1 MDPLTLETINAA
13 PEIISPVEV
22 PSMLDKPLS
31 LLPSVPSTAFDY
43 NASKIVPK
51 EEDILAGFLQNRK
64 SDSSAALYEYKT
76 SQEKRY
82 DNPFMQFTPQV
93 QGSYTTEDAYGK
105 NQGAGEQL
113 LNSIVKLGATAGA
126 TFVSGFT
133 SIPNQ
138 IDALRQ
144 GKVSDALFNEN
155 SSFAETQR
163 WLEELE
169 NKFPNYMTEV
179 ESQRPWYVNAFTPT
193 GAANFWG
200 DTVLK
205 NAGFTIGSL
214 ANALLVDSALELAT
228 AGTATPATLI
238 LAGKQIS
245 TALKPL
251 KSAFRSLA
259 KASTLNRV
267 DDVVGI
273 ARMEGSLIGGLQATN
288 KAFSFKKAG
297 QFLATTYA
305 STQGEAMIEGY
316 HTYVDTKTQL
326 LEEAL
331 NRGEQFSPELLT
343 GIEQTASAAGKA
355 TAMLNMAVLGVSNA
369 IQFPKIMGWAG
380 GSDILQKAS
389 ADYVKIQAEKGLLRA
404 TNTYTQKEGIK
415 NVLKDLGVG
424 FVTEGA
430 EEGAQYYIGNSLHD
444 YYIDKFN
451 NATKSDMLAYM
462 GEALPETLQEGD
474 FWKEVFIGGLSGMV
488 TGGLLPGGEI
498 KQSFSKNLFGAK
510 KRNDQYVSNLNES
523 LDLVNNS
530 IGELTNLDEV
540 LNPTTT
546 SDSDKFQT
554 SYKMLHRAVTNIAQY
569 GKLEDFKESL
579 QELEQLPLEEY
590 NKLFFSEG
598 EGLKN
603 EAEKINAISAIKKEV
618 GLIERDLTEVEKTFK
633 NNPFSTKKVSD
644 YLVKKFKV
652 DQRQVGNIQAKMFQ
666 DWKQNQAFTI
676 GRLRN
681 TQGRVFEI
689 MDSMRAGSNIS
700 NEDEFNSMYATLMT
714 LGSGDTLSTYLA
726 YKNQQIQALKLEEE
740 MYAGIGDRLKQS
752 EVTKHIKELQTLYTE
767 IEFQLNS
774 KEKDPVK
781 KFEPIQKLILSHELQ
796 GVDPTKWESV
806 VQEAREAEEIVDNAE
821 QEIITTNEDPERTA
835 MAQVDVVEEI
845 INIETISSP
854 EITVVEEA
862 KNPFEPPE
870 MGFPVYNK
878 LRELNPGVVII
889 LTTPTGTREL
899 TIDDTK
905 KTNLTTVEG
914 VVFTPNGWLDGKVT
928 NNLTPYQGVDFTI
941 KNKDNVNPISGP
953 DLFIDEE
960 QPVQVKTAREVFN
973 EWISGKQIVTNPEN
987 IGGKYIEKG
996 NRVPHNARS
1005 FKYYVKESGGYRQ
1018 YFYIAKTGVSEPGM
1032 LVNFENS
1039 DISFYSIDG
1048 EPEIIVSEPEVTQP
1062 ENPVSETVKLN
1073 EDRLKDP
1080 VDYNVLSEK
1089 IKQLVEARKVL
1100 LTDENVDQEIQ
1111 ARLDREQP
1119 FIRELIKTNKNLA
1132 LFLILNEEYG
1142 WSSTDPVRPN
1152 FAQRVAMALGLTYE
1166 EGEALANYYANDLDS
1181 GTKESLSDD
1190 FKKLKRGDRFEKIL
1204 TIEEKIDIFM
1214 GSNKDSVLKNVILS
1228 SIQKNALSLVC

>member
-1 MDPLTLETINAA
+1 MDPITLETINAA
-13 PEIISPVEV
+13 PEIVNPIQV
-22 PSMLDKPLS
+22 PSALDKPLS

-51 EEDILAGFLQNRK
+51 EEDVLAGFLQNRA
-64 SDSSAALYEYKT
+64 SEDAAPLYDYKT

-82 DNPFMQFTPQV
+82 DNPFMQFTPQT
-93 QGSYTTEDAYGK
+93 QGFYSTEDAYGK

-113 LNSIVKLGATAGA
+113 VNSIVKLGATAGA
-126 TFVSGFT
+126 TFISGFT

-144 GKVSDALFNEN
+144 GKVADALFNED
-155 SSFAETQR
+155 SSFAETQK

-205 NAGFTIGSL
+205 NAGFTIGAL
-214 ANALLVDSALELAT
+214 ANALVVDSAIELAT
-228 AGTATPATLI
+228 VGTATPATLI

-251 KSAFRSLA
+251 KSVFRSLS

-331 NRGEQFSPELLT
+331 NKGEQFTPELLT

-389 ADYVKIQAEKGLLRA
+389 ADYVKIQSEKGLLRA
-404 TNTYTQKEGIK
+404 TNTYTQKEGVK
-415 NVLKDLGVG
+415 NVLKDLGIG

-430 EEGAQYYIGNSLHD
+430 EEGSQYFIGNSLHD

-451 NATKSDMLAYM
+451 NVTKSDMLAYM
-462 GEALPETLQEGD
+462 GEALPDTLQEGD

-546 SDSDKFQT
+546 SESDKFQT

-579 QELEQLPLEEY
+579 QELEKLPLEEY
-590 NKLFFSEG
+590 NKLFFSQDS
-598 EGLKN
+598 GLRT
-603 EAEKINAISAIKKEV
+603 EVEKLNAIGSIRKEV
-618 GLIERDLTEVEKTFK
+618 GLIERDLTEVEKNFK

-644 YLVKKFKV
+644 YLMKKFKV

-681 TQGRVFEI
+681 TQGRVSEI
-689 MDSMRAGSNIS
+689 MDSMRVGSNIS

-740 MYAGIGDRLKQS
+740 MYDGIGDKLKKS
-752 EVTKHIKELQTLYTE
+752 EVTKHIQELQSLYSS
-767 IEFQLNS
+767 IETALNS

-781 KFEPIQKLILSHELQ
+781 KFEPIQKLILGHELQ
-796 GVDPTKWESV
+796 GVDPSRWESV
-806 VQEAREAEEIVDNAE
+806 VQEAREAEEIIDNAE
-821 QEIITTNEDPERTA
+821 QEIIVTNEDPERTA
-835 MAQVDVVEEI
+835 MAQADVVEDI
-845 INIETISSP
+845 INIETTSSP
-854 EITVVEEA
+854 EVTVVEEA

-870 MGFPVYNK
+870 MGFPVYNR

-905 KTNLTTVEG
+905 KTNLTTIEG
-914 VVFTPNGWLDGKVT
+914 VVFTPNGWLDGKIT

-941 KNKDNVNPISGP
+941 KNKDNVSSISSP
-953 DLFIDEE
+953 DLFISEE
-960 QPVQVKTAREVFN
+960 QSVQVKTAKEVFN
-973 EWISGKQIVTNPEN
+973 EWISGKEIVTNP
-987 IGGKYIEKG
+987 GKIAGRYIVKG
-996 NRVPHNARS
+996 TRVPHNAKN
-1005 FKYYVKESGGYRQ
+1005 FKYYIKESLGYRA
-1018 YFYIAKTGVSEPGM
+1018 YTYEASTGLSTQGV
-1032 LVNFENS
+1032 LFNFG
-1039 DISFYSIDG
+1039 DTDVSFYSIDG
-1048 EPEIIVSEPEVTQP
+1048 EPVVQVSEPEIIQP
-1062 ENPVSETVKLN
+1062 ENPVTAETGENIGDSENTNSLLQVK
-1073 EDRLKDP
+1073 E
-1080 VDYNVLSEK
+1080 
-1089 IKQLVEARKVL
+1089 
-1100 LTDENVDQEIQ
+1100 QE
-1111 ARLDREQP
+1111 
-1119 FIRELIKTNKNLA
+1119 
-1132 LFLILNEEYG
+1132 
-1142 WSSTDPVRPN
+1142 
-1152 FAQRVAMALGLTYE
+1152 
-1166 EGEALANYYANDLDS
+1166 
-1181 GTKESLSDD
+1181 
-1190 FKKLKRGDRFEKIL
+1190 L

-1214 GSNKDSVLKNVILS
+1214 DGNKDSVLKNVILS

>member
-1 MDPLTLETINAA
+1 MDPITLETINAA
-13 PEIISPVEV
+13 PEIVNPVQV
-22 PSMLDKPLS
+22 PSTLDKPL
-31 LLPSVPSTAFDY
+31 LLPSVPSTAFEY

-51 EEDILAGFLQNRK
+51 EEDILAGFLQNRQ
-64 SDSSAALYEYKT
+64 SEDAAPLYDYKT

-93 QGSYTTEDAYGK
+93 QGSYSTEDAYGK

-113 LNSIVKLGATAGA
+113 VNSIVKLGATAGG
-126 TFVSGFT
+126 TFISGFT

-144 GKVSDALFNEN
+144 GKVADALFNED
-155 SSFAETQR
+155 SSFVETQK

-179 ESQRPWYVNAFTPT
+179 ETQRPWYINAFTPT

-205 NAGFTIGSL
+205 NAGFTIGAL
-214 ANALLVDSALELAT
+214 ANALVVDSAIELAT

-251 KSAFRSLA
+251 KSAFRALS

-288 KAFSFKKAG
+288 KAFSFKKSG

-331 NRGEQFSPELLT
+331 NKGEQFTPELLT

-389 ADYVKIQAEKGLLRA
+389 ADYVKIQTEKGLLRA
-404 TNTYTQKEGIK
+404 TNTYTQKEGVK
-415 NVLKDLGVG
+415 NVLKDLGIG

-430 EEGAQYYIGNSLHD
+430 EEGSQYYIGNSLHD

-451 NATKSDMLAYM
+451 NVTKSDMLAYM

-474 FWKEVFIGGLSGMV
+474 FWKEVFIGGISGMV
-488 TGGLLPGGEI
+488 TGGLLPGGEV

-546 SDSDKFQT
+546 SSSDKFQT

-579 QELEQLPLEEY
+579 QELEKLPLEEY
-590 NKLFFSEG
+590 NKLFFSQET
-598 EGLKN
+598 GLKT
-603 EAEKINAISAIKKEV
+603 EADKLNAIGAIRKEV
-618 GLIERDLTEVEKTFK
+618 GLIERDLTEVEKNFK

-644 YLVKKFKV
+644 YLMKKFKV

-681 TQGRVFEI
+681 TQGRVSEI
-689 MDSMRAGSNIS
+689 MDSLRVGSNIS
-700 NEDEFNSMYATLMT
+700 NESEFNSMYATLMT

-740 MYAGIGDRLKQS
+740 MYEGIGDKLKKS
-752 EVTKHIKELQTLYTE
+752 EVTKHIQELQSLYSN
-767 IEFQLNS
+767 IETQLNS
-774 KEKDPVK
+774 KEKDPIK
-781 KFEPIQKLILSHELQ
+781 KFEPIQKLILGHELQ
-796 GVDPTKWESV
+796 GVDPSKWEAV
-806 VQEAREAEEIVDNAE
+806 VQEAREAEEIIDNAE
-821 QEIITTNEDPERTA
+821 QEIIVTNEDPERTA
-835 MAQVDVVEEI
+835 MAQADVVEDI
-845 INIETISSP
+845 INVETNSNPEVTVIEESRS
-854 EITVVEEA
+854 
-862 KNPFEPPE
+862 PFEPPE

-878 LRELNPGVVII
+878 LRELNDGITII
-889 LTTPTGTREL
+889 LTTPQGVREL
-899 TIDDTK
+899 TIEDSR
-905 KTNLTTVEG
+905 KTNVTTVEG

-928 NNLTPYQGVDFTI
+928 NSLSSYEGVSFNI
-941 KNKDNVNPISGP
+941 KANDNSNPNTSSSV
-953 DLFIDEE
+953 EE
-960 QPVQVKTAREVFN
+960 NQPVQVASAREVYQ
-973 EWISGKQIVTNPEN
+973 EWISGKEIVDNPQK
-987 IGGKYIEKG
+987 IGGRYIFK
-996 NRVPHNARS
+996 NTRVPHNAKS
-1005 FKYYVKESGGYRQ
+1005 FKYYIKESLGYRSYTYNQ
-1018 YFYIAKTGVSEPGM
+1018 DTQTSTQETLIT
-1032 LVNFENS
+1032 LDNS
-1039 DISFYSIDG
+1039 DLLFYSIDG
-1048 EPEIIVSEPEVTQP
+1048 EPVIQVSEPDVIQP
-1062 ENPVSETVKLN
+1062 ENPVVTESN
-1073 EDRLKDP
+1073 QNP
-1080 VDYNVLSEK
+1080 IDYKALSEE
-1089 IKQLVEARKVL
+1089 IQQLTKLRNVL
-1100 LTDENVDQEIQ
+1100 LTDENVDQMIQ
-1111 ARLDREQP
+1111 ERLDREQP
-1119 FIRELIKTNKNLA
+1119 FIQRLINLDKDLA
-1132 LFLILNEEYG
+1132 LYLILNHEYG
-1142 WSSTDPVRPN
+1142 WSSTNPVPPN
-1152 FAQRVAMALGLTYE
+1152 FAQRVAIALGLSYE
-1166 EGEALANYYANDLDS
+1166 QAEYLADYYANSLNS
-1181 GTKESLSDD
+1181 ERKEELAKIYS
-1190 FKKLKRGDRFEKIL
+1190 KLKRGESFEKIL

-1214 GSNKDSVLKNVILS
+1214 SGNKDSVLKNVILS